1 MADYNNN
8 YNNIQQ
14 LAVDEKQITLD
25 EWLIDLLRNK
35 LQKMSIS
42 VGKTGKPF
50 VLYRNTIEE
59 ANSFVEEEVSTVNE
73 KYAIVQVFT
82 HGGFIQPIFHQQYV
96 FTIDEFPVW
105 LMKRSRDLLSQC
117 LESIDEE
124 MLFTS

>member
-1 MADYNNN
+1 MADNNNN

-14 LAVDEKQITLD
+14 LAVNEKQITLD

-35 LQKMSIS
+35 LQKMSIA

-73 KYAIVQVFT
+73 KYAIGTGIYSWRVYSA
-82 HGGFIQPIFHQQYV
+82 HLSS
-96 FTIDEFPVW
+96 TI
-105 LMKRSRDLLSQC
+105 C
-117 LESIDEE
+117 IYH
-124 MLFTS
+124 